1 MLNSKREG
9 VYYKN
14 GAFLPAREGPAAG
27 LPAMRQ
33 STVTNMARVMGRLG
47 ENRPSPVPVNSS
59 LRAVKPE
66 ESSP

>member
-27 LPAMRQ
+27 LPA
-33 STVTNMARVMGRLG
+33 
-47 ENRPSPVPVNSS
+47 
-59 LRAVKPE
+59 PE
-66 ESSP
+66 EAKKGTMAYAILSKHNTAQGMEELAIRFDAMASHDIT

>member
-27 LPAMRQ
+27 LPA
-33 STVTNMARVMGRLG
+33 
-47 ENRPSPVPVNSS
+47 
-59 LRAVKPE
+59 PE
-66 ESSP
+66 EAKKGTMGLCHPVQAQHGAGHGRTGDPI